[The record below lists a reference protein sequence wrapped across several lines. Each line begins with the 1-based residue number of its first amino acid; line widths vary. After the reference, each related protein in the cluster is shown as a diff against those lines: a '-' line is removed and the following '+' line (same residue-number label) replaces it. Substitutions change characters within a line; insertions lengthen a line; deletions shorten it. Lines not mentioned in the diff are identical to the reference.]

1 MCGRYPIR
9 RHDTSELTLEFQN
22 PAALST
28 VTVSS
33 GSSSTTL
40 PAQVGLN
47 HATVDGKDEY
57 SIFLAPALLDE
68 LKNIVD
74 ERNNLTFLNPLKRQA
89 VSASDLQK
97 LLEEKMAVIMAPAMA
112 IGLGGIALS
121 AISTI
126 GSKLGFSALV
136 GLAFNIGSK
145 AIPAVAILGTVISN
159 YIQIFQ
165 TIHDPNYRKAVKVP
179 FDQLKATNQCPSTSV
194 QCSSCGGQNL
204 LCTTGANTNCMP
216 APF

>member
-9 RHDTSELTLEFQN
+9 RHDTSELTPEFQN

-136 GLAFNIGSK
+136 GLAFSK
-145 AIPAVAILGTVISN
+145 AIPAVAILGTAISN
-159 YIQIFQ
+159 DIQIFQ
-165 TIHDPNYRKAVKVP
+165 TVHDPNYMKAVKVP
-179 FDQLKATNQCPSTSV
+179 F
-194 QCSSCGGQNL
+194 
-204 LCTTGANTNCMP
+204 
-216 APF
+216 